1 MNLREY
7 FLRARK
13 LARLLM
19 LQKKT
24 AELRKRLAALASK
37 TGVSKS
43 TLKKAATIEVN
54 KKKDDFVNAKV
65 FVNLLS
71 GNYNNIKTG
80 FDSKVFETVR
90 RGLQKGDSV
99 DAIESRLRDTQAV
112 QERHIGT
119 VQNTI
124 ELGLNRAGSMAQSI
138 KNGGKYFKYVGPSMG
153 ARPFCLRHLNKTYT
167 LAEIRAMDN
176 GQGLPVEH
184 FCGGYNCTHRW
195 VEVSEAEYLAY
206 LERNAA

>member
-99 DAIESRLRDTQAV
+99 DAIESR
-112 QERHIGT
+112 
-119 VQNTI
+119 
-124 ELGLNRAGSMAQSI
+124 
-138 KNGGKYFKYVGPSMG
+138 
-153 ARPFCLRHLNKTYT
+153 
-167 LAEIRAMDN
+167 
-176 GQGLPVEH
+176 
-184 FCGGYNCTHRW
+184 
-195 VEVSEAEYLAY
+195 
-206 LERNAA
+206 